1 MAPTATEVQ
10 AFGGPRTWLL
20 GVTLMISQNM
30 KEKRPARRGLWW
42 SSASEAANKGPRK
55 EKKEETQKKAVQ
67 QFADELSR

>member
-1 MAPTATEVQ
+1 
-10 AFGGPRTWLL
+10 
-20 GVTLMISQNM
+20 MISQNM